1 MLAQWAVEEMK
12 AADLA
17 DKRLDD
23 RLAQV
28 LSLLGQRPTASIPAA
43 CGGHA
48 ETTGAYRFFN
58 NEKVAPRG
66 ILQPHYDCTKQ
77 RIAENPVVV
86 LVQDTTEIDVTRPE
100 KQVVGAGPL
109 DGSSRRGVFLHPL
122 EAFTADGTPLGAVW
136 ADMWARPDAE
146 VSLSQEDKQKQRKVT
161 PIEEKESYR
170 WLEGLRQARAVAQEL
185 PTTTCICVA
194 DSEADIY
201 EVIAEPRGTQ
211 RPVEWLIRA
220 CYDRSLHGVDE
231 GQEQAAHLRSAVMAA
246 PVLLT
251 QPISVRGRTPKTGCE
266 TRGRRQ
272 PRTNREAQVEVRA
285 ATVTLSPP
293 RRPDRK
299 LPPVTTNVVL
309 VREVD
314 PPQGDEPV
322 EWILVTTLPID
333 TEENVRKIIQYYTV
347 RWMIE
352 VLFRTLKSGCRV
364 EDRRF
369 EHVDALLRC
378 VAIYLIVAWRTLM
391 VCRMGAVAPISTARR
406 SLNRRNG
413 RPSTWW
419 SNVKSHQSNRQ
430 DSRRWSDWSV
440 NWEAG

>member
-122 EAFTADGTPLGAVW
+122 EAFTADGTPLGTVW

-251 QPISVRGRTPKTGCE
+251 QPISVR
-266 TRGRRQ
+266 
-272 PRTNREAQVEVRA
+272 
-285 ATVTLSPP
+285 
-293 RRPDRK
+293 RPDTQDGLR
-299 LPPVTTNVVL
+299 
-309 VREVD
+309 
-314 PPQGDEPV
+314 
-322 EWILVTTLPID
+322 D
-333 TEENVRKIIQYYTV
+333 TR
-347 RWMIE
+347 
-352 VLFRTLKSGCRV
+352 
-364 EDRRF
+364 
-369 EHVDALLRC
+369 A
-378 VAIYLIVAWRTLM
+378 
-391 VCRMGAVAPISTARR
+391 TA
-406 SLNRRNG
+406 
-413 RPSTWW
+413 T
-419 SNVKSHQSNRQ
+419 SHQSRSASRGAGGHRNIESAPPSGPETASCHDQRCAGPRGGSAPRGRASGMDPGDDPSNRYGG
-430 DSRRWSDWSV
+430 
-440 NWEAG
+440 ECT